1 MAQAI
6 DTTNYVYL
14 AMTANGWGQSP
25 KSEADAIKACREYMG
40 SSHVAKY
47 GYVTFRVHP
56 DFSICQVHGNI
67 FTPTDHPVIKL
78 TDKIKRKKA
87 A

>member
-14 AMTANGWGQSP
+14 AMTANFWAWS
-25 KSEADAIKACREYMG
+25 KASEDAAVKALRGHAG
-40 SSHVAKY
+40 SKQVTKY
-47 GYVTFRVHP
+47 GWVTYHIHP
-56 DFSICQVHGNI
+56 DFEVCGINGDVM
-67 FTPTDHPVIKL
+67 TPIGHKAIKL
-78 TDKIKRKKA
+78 TDKIKRKA

>member
-14 AMTANGWGQSP
+14 AMTANFWASS
-25 KSEADAIKACREYMG
+25 KTSEEAAVRSLRAQAG
-40 SSHVAKY
+40 SSQVTKY
-47 GYVTFRVHP
+47 GWVTYHIHP
-56 DFSICQVHGNI
+56 DFEVCGINGDVM
-67 FTPTDHPVIKL
+67 TPIGHKAIKL
-78 TDKIKRKKA
+78 TDKIKRKA